1 MAMVDVNDNS
11 MYADLSPTQLGWLSR
26 RVGGHLALFYMYQ
39 LKKANSGDVANRNAL
54 RDSYRWYN
62 T

>member
-1 MAMVDVNDNS
+1 MVDVNDNS

-54 RDSYRWYN
+54 RDCYR
-62 T
+62 